1 MPEETE
7 ETSEVIEVNE
17 PSEISEDEVE
27 NIEGRTKEDGIESA
41 IAEEEEVIEAID
53 TAELPYSIESRDTDI
68 DIVSDLKQR
77 VGCL

>member
-7 ETSEVIEVNE
+7 ETSEVKEVNE

-41 IAEEEEVIEAID
+41 IAEEEVIEAID
-53 TAELPYSIESRDTDI
+53 TTELPYSIESRDTDI